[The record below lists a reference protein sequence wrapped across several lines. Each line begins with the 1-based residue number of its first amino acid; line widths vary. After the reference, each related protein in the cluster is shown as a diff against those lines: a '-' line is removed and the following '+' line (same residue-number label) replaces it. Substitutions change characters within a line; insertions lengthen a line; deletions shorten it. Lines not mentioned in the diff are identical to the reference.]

1 VNRLTSGQRR
11 IASTATLVVFGGAL
25 AVATWVS
32 GDHGFAVA
40 LGAFYVATAGVAFAI
55 AGGRG
60 DLAAIMRTDGDERQ
74 RALDHEATRI
84 AGIAM
89 ATLGVVGTIVQL
101 ARGNDPGG
109 FVWTCAVG
117 GVAYVVALAVL
128 RRRG

>member
-1 VNRLTSGQRR
+1 VKRLTAGQRR
-11 IASTATLVVFGGAL
+11 IVSSAAVVVFGGGL
-25 AVATWVS
+25 AVATWAS

-40 LGAFYVATAGVAFAI
+40 LAAFYVVTAGVAYAI
-55 AGGRG
+55 AGGSG

-89 ATLGVVGTIVQL
+89 AALGVGGTTVQL

-109 FVWTCAVG
+109 FVWTCTVG
-117 GVAYVVALAVL
+117 GIAYVVALAVL